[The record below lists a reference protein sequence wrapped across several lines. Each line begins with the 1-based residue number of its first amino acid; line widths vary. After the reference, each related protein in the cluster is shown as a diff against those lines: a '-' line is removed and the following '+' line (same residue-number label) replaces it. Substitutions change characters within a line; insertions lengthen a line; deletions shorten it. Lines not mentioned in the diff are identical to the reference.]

1 MIPHTMFFTFSHDI
15 LATEWLQLD
24 LPHFYANIRHTIDAY
39 RGLWGE
45 PDATVRFLDDDAC
58 RAVIER
64 VEPKLVP
71 HFDKETQ
78 GMYKADVCRVAALYE
93 EGGYYFDID
102 IAVIEPLALDA
113 DVGFSTAFEP
123 AKINFFQA
131 FLAAAPRHPILKEA
145 LPIMLA
151 YYEGTHTLHGDMGT
165 STLKDA
171 YDAVPKDK
179 RGTIRWLHEGQ
190 LKFGE
195 YPELPRQKGTG
206 CCCNY
211 VVHDE
216 TDHKPYFWSRIVG
229 SSHC

>member
-1 MIPHTMFFTFSHDI
+1 MSGSH
-15 LATEWLQLD
+15 
-24 LPHFYANIRHTIDAY
+24 P
-39 RGLWGE
+39 GL
-45 PDATVRFLDDDAC
+45 DATVRFLDDDAC

-71 HFDKETQ
+71 HFDEETQ

-102 IAVIEPLALDA
+102 MAVIEPLALDA
-113 DVGFSTAFEP
+113 DVGFSTAFEAP
-123 AKINFFQA
+123 GNAVETNLFQS

-145 LPIMLA
+145 LRIMLA
-151 YYEGTHTLHGDMGT
+151 YYEWTHKLHGEMGT

-171 YDAVPKDK
+171 HDAVPKDK
-179 RGTIRWLHEGQ
+179 RGTIRWLHEMH
-190 LKFGE
+190 LKPGE
-195 YPELPRQKGTG
+195 YPELTRQEGTE

-216 TDHKPYFWSRIVG
+216 TEHKPYFWSRIVG
-229 SSHC
+229 SGHC